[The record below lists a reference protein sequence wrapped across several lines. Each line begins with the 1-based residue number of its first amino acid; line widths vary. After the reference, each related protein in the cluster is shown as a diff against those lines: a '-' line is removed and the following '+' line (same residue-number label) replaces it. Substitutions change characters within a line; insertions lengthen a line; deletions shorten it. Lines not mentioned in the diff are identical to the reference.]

1 MNKKRRE
8 VQLTWLKTSSTVA
21 EAKAESDPAFEQECV
36 ALFASFLHVLG
47 APNSVGAIYG
57 LLFAS
62 PEPLCFAEIVERLD
76 MSKGS
81 VSQGLAFLRQSG
93 AVKTVEITGDRR
105 EFFEP
110 ELGLRRLASGL
121 IQEKIQPLAK
131 ETKGAVSRLKQHAQT
146 SRGGQNDFQLE
157 RIKQLETWH
166 KQLGRVLPVVQT
178 ILKIPR
184 P

>member
-1 MNKKRRE
+1 MEEKP
-8 VQLTWLKTSSTVA
+8 VA
-21 EAKAESDPAFEQECV
+21 DPEFERECV
-36 ALFASFLHVLG
+36 SLFSGFLHVLG
-47 APNSVGAIYG
+47 VPNSIGAIYG

-62 PEPLCFAEIVERLD
+62 PEPLCFADIVERLE

-93 AVKTVEITGDRR
+93 AVKVVEIEGDRR

-110 ELGLRRLASGL
+110 ELGLRRLAGGL
-121 IQEKIQPLAK
+121 IQEKIQPLARQ
-131 ETKGAVSRLKQHAQT
+131 TKAAVVWLRQHAASAQAA
-146 SRGGQNDFQLE
+146 QKEFQLD

-166 KQLGRVLPVVQT
+166 KQLGRVLPAVQA
-178 ILKIPR
+178 ILKISR